1 MRTEMMM
8 ELLRAVLTL
17 ILLVVVS
24 MRLLKMLMK
33 H

>member
-1 MRTEMMM
+1 MMM